1 MIENID
7 VVIRLVLIA
16 VISGLVGL
24 EREHLKKPAG
34 LRTNMLVGVGSTLIM
49 ITALHLYDILPE
61 SSIDPGRLAGQV
73 VTGIGFLG
81 AGAIIQGKSGV
92 HGLTTAAGIWVVSA
106 TGLAIG
112 MGYYFAAIVTAI
124 IMLVAL
130 FVFGRMEHHPD
141 PTKNKDMTP
150 TDLF

>member
-81 AGAIIQGKSGV
+81 AGAIIR
-92 HGLTTAAGIWVVSA
+92 GIER
-106 TGLAIG
+106 IPK
-112 MGYYFAAIVTAI
+112 
-124 IMLVAL
+124 
-130 FVFGRMEHHPD
+130 E
-141 PTKNKDMTP
+141 
-150 TDLF
+150 